1 MTTEYDRELVRVRK
15 AMAKVDKLLSD
26 AQQVIG
32 SELSNAEVRTT
43 FRVAYK
49 KSNEAYD
56 LIEQA
61 RRKIQR

>member
-1 MTTEYDRELVRVRK
+1 MSTEYDKELARVRR
-15 AMAKVDKLLSD
+15 AMARVDKLLSD

-43 FRVAYK
+43 FRVAYDK
-49 KSNEAYD
+49 ANQTYD
-56 LIEQA
+56 LIEKA